1 VIALSPTA
9 FAMPSTQPLSTY
21 IRSYDHDLS
30 SDDCTALLRIFHDP
44 ASHRDSNGRERRAS
58 LASSA
63 WTEVNLN
70 RHASSALL
78 EKLHRQV
85 DAALARYNR
94 DLGTIMPVPNS
105 RHRADFILKRYRP
118 GGQERF
124 QLHFDSLY
132 DVSNRYLVFL
142 WYLNDVPGGGETVFP
157 DQEVAIRP
165 ATGRLLVFPP
175 YWLFPHAGEPPAG
188 GDKFILSTYLLFP
201 AGVQT

>member
-1 VIALSPTA
+1 MSSSQTLSS
-9 FAMPSTQPLSTY
+9 F

-30 SDDCTALLRIFHDP
+30 GEDCATLLALFHNP
-44 ASHRDSNGRERRAS
+44 ASHRDTNGRERRAS

-70 RHASSALL
+70 RHAGAALM

-85 DAALARYNR
+85 DGALDRYNR
-94 DLGTIMPVPNS
+94 DLGAIMPVPNS
-105 RHRADFILKRYRP
+105 RQRADFILKRYRP

-132 DVSNRYLVFL
+132 EVSNRYLVFL
-142 WYLNDVPGGGETVFP
+142 WYLNDVPAGGETVFP
-157 DQEVAIRP
+157 DQEIAITP
-165 ATGRLLVFPP
+165 AAGRLLMFPP
-175 YWLFPHAGEPPAG
+175 YWLFPHAGEPPVG

-201 AGVQT
+201 GAPQA